1 MARIVDKDT
10 RLIDVDFGPLTVNVT
25 RALGDTDPNSIT
37 ASLNGE
43 KQLIRLDGQF
53 PSGAIGLLRA
63 GSYIQYDRVDLSMMT
78 MNNEVMQPVEVSI
91 QRTSPVPLGIH
102 ENGNNFTPIEEFI
115 FVLSRPLNN
124 EEVATGLTAI
134 YDNLRLMGLDRSQVL
149 GNATMGGVDAG
160 IPTHEQVIYAEKRTY
175 AWNNTFA
182 ATKTNGELTAAA
194 PTETYFTQPSVQ
206 SVDTWGTMSAITG
219 PNLHCYRIVY
229 SREQTLPAP
238 GAFAVEN
245 YGGFTTLQWPPVNIT
260 FLCRDP
266 KYSEGEYLTR
276 LANAMNSIPED
287 GPTA

>member
-1 MARIVDKDT
+1 
-10 RLIDVDFGPLTVNVT
+10 
-25 RALGDTDPNSIT
+25 
-37 ASLNGE
+37 
-43 KQLIRLDGQF
+43 
-53 PSGAIGLLRA
+53 
-63 GSYIQYDRVDLSMMT
+63 
-78 MNNEVMQPVEVSI
+78 
-91 QRTSPVPLGIH
+91 
-102 ENGNNFTPIEEFI
+102 
-115 FVLSRPLNN
+115 
-124 EEVATGLTAI
+124 
-134 YDNLRLMGLDRSQVL
+134 MGLDRSQVL

-238 GAFAVEN
+238 GAFAVEGF
-245 YGGFTTLQWPPVNIT
+245 GGFTTLQWPPVNIT

>member
-1 MARIVDKDT
+1 
-10 RLIDVDFGPLTVNVT
+10 
-25 RALGDTDPNSIT
+25 
-37 ASLNGE
+37 
-43 KQLIRLDGQF
+43 
-53 PSGAIGLLRA
+53 
-63 GSYIQYDRVDLSMMT
+63 
-78 MNNEVMQPVEVSI
+78 
-91 QRTSPVPLGIH
+91 
-102 ENGNNFTPIEEFI
+102 
-115 FVLSRPLNN
+115 
-124 EEVATGLTAI
+124 
-134 YDNLRLMGLDRSQVL
+134 
-149 GNATMGGVDAG
+149 MGGENAG

-182 ATKTNGELTAAA
+182 ATKANGELLAAA

-245 YGGFTTLQWPPVNIT
+245 YGGFTTMQWPPVNIT